1 MLNLNGRTAVVTGGS
16 RGIGKAIVL
25 HLLRQGCRVV
35 FTYRSRK
42 QDAERVV
49 EEAAAAGLTEV
60 HSLQSDAG
68 DAAAASEV
76 AGFAASRFGAV
87 DILVNNAG
95 IARDRA
101 LALMKVEEWHDVIAT
116 NLTGCFYLIKAV
128 IPGMMRK
135 KMGRVIN
142 ISSVSGTRGTAGQA
156 NYSAAKAGVIGL
168 TRSLARELA
177 PFQITVNAVAPGYV
191 ETEMISHL
199 AERHA
204 GMKKLTPMN
213 RFGTPD
219 EVAPLV
225 SFLASDASAYIT
237 GQVICVDGGLG
248 I

>member
-1 MLNLNGRTAVVTGGS
+1 MKLDGRGAIVSGGS

-25 HLLRQGCRVV
+25 DLLRHGCRVV

-42 QDAERVV
+42 DEAERVV
-49 EEAAAAGLTEV
+49 EEAVAAGLPEV
-60 HSLQSDAG
+60 HAIQGDAG
-68 DAAAASEV
+68 DASAASDV
-76 AGFAASRFGAV
+76 MRFATRQFSSV
-87 DILVNNAG
+87 DILINNAG

-101 LALMKVEEWHDVIAT
+101 LALMHADDWHDVIAT
-116 NLTGCFYLIKAV
+116 NLTGCFYLAKAV

-135 KMGRVIN
+135 KSGRVIN

-168 TRSLARELA
+168 TKALARELA
-177 PFQITVNAVAPGYV
+177 PFQITVNAVAPGFV

-199 AERHA
+199 TERYA
-204 GMKKLTPMN
+204 SMKRLTPMN
-213 RFGTPD
+213 RFGTPA

-225 SFLASDASAYIT
+225 SFLASDASSYIT